1 MAEIGYKQAKRRYL
15 RIFWPLMAFYMLA
28 CVVGMFLLKRMDDP
42 SEFVRTT
49 FAIVMVAPVVLV
61 LWAIWRQ
68 TQETDEY
75 VRKKQL
81 EALALSGMVSAGLAG
96 VIGFLQFLDVV
107 PEFGSFYA
115 LPCFFLVFG
124 LAKMMRGGGCA

>member
-115 LPCFFLVFG
+115 LPCFFIIFG